1 MKNRGTIFS
10 NITGSAAVRFC
21 VLLGMILLP
30 GLVLAQTQTPER
42 GKVEVQKDPKV
53 DSLIE
58 GYLVSKKGAMPVPAS
73 SSGYRIQIFSG
84 SDRKNAYSTQAKF
97 QDKYPDVRTYLTYMA
112 PNFKVHI
119 GDFRTRLEAEKM
131 IEELKPLFSGLFII
145 EEKINLPKLDTE

>member
-10 NITGSAAVRFC
+10 NITGLAAISFC
-21 VLLGMILLP
+21 VFLSMILLP
-30 GLVLAQTQTPER
+30 SLLLAQTPQR

-58 GYLVSKKGAMPVPAS
+58 GYLVSKKGPMTLPAS
-73 SSGYRIQIFSG
+73 SNGYRVQIFSG
-84 SDRKNAYSTQAKF
+84 SDRKSAYSAQAKF
-97 QDKYPDVRTYLTYMA
+97 QDKYPDMRTYLTYMA

-131 IEELKPLFSGLFII
+131 VEELKPWFSGLFII